1 MTRWLSIIGI
11 GAEGLPGLS
20 PAARTLVE
28 GAAHVFGPARHI
40 ALASGAIGGE
50 RHVWQPPIL
59 DAVPG
64 VLGYRG
70 TPCVA
75 LASGDPFWF
84 GIGPRLAALVPPDE
98 FACIPAPS
106 CFALACARLGWPMQ
120 DVGTL
125 SFCGRPLERLRPL
138 LQPGARLLLL
148 SADAG
153 TPGAV
158 TDYLAERGFGWSRI
172 HLLERLG
179 APDERVRASDAQ
191 SDVAALN
198 MLALEVVVGPGAR
211 VLPLASGL
219 DDDLFEHD
227 GQITKREIRA
237 VTLSAL
243 APRQGETLWDIG
255 AGSGSV
261 GIEWMLRHPAN
272 RAIAFEPRPERAAR
286 IARNALA
293 LGVPELAVVRQP
305 APGGLVGRNAPD
317 AVFLGG
323 GASDPGVL
331 DTVWGALRPGGRMVA
346 NAVTLE
352 GERALSAAWSTMGG
366 TMTRIGIERLDRLGG
381 LHGFRPGMTVTQWA
395 AVKP

>member
-20 PAARTLVE
+20 AAACALLE
-28 GAAHVFGPARHI
+28 GAAHVFGPARHV
-40 ALASGAIGGE
+40 ALACGAISGE
-50 RHVWQPPIL
+50 SHVWHPPIL
-59 DAVPG
+59 DAIPG
-64 VLGYRG
+64 VLACRG
-70 TPCVA
+70 VPCVV

-84 GIGPRLAALVPPDE
+84 GIGTRIAAVVPPNE

-106 CFALACARLGWPMQ
+106 CFALACARLGWAMQ
-120 DVGTL
+120 HVGTL
-125 SFCGRPLERLRPL
+125 SFCGRPLERLRPH

-148 SADAG
+148 SADAT

-158 TDYLAERGFGWSRI
+158 AAYLADRGFGRSRLHI
-172 HLLERLG
+172 LERLG
-179 APDERVRASDAQ
+179 APDESVRAFD
-191 SDVAALN
+191 DTRGVAPLN
-198 MLALEVVVGPGAR
+198 MLALEVVAGPGAR

-219 DDDLFEHD
+219 PDDLFEHD

-243 APRQGETLWDIG
+243 APRQGEMLWDIG

-272 RAIAFEPRPERAAR
+272 RAAAFEPRAERAAR

-293 LGVPELAVVRQP
+293 LGVPELAVVPQA
-305 APGGLVGRNAPD
+305 APDALVGRHAPD
-317 AVFLGG
+317 AVFVGG

-331 DTVWGALRPGGRMVA
+331 DAVWAALRPGGRMVA

-352 GERALSAAWSTMGG
+352 TELALGAAWSARGG
-366 TMTRIGIERLDRLGG
+366 EMTRIGVERLDRLGG
-381 LHGFRPGMTVTQWA
+381 MHGFRPGMTVTQWL